1 MLVCRIYLDVNA
13 RRDREVLSIGIARS
27 ARRSASV
34 QCRLVSHLPVT
45 IGAMTTMTRDLMAV
59 IGPCKVGN
67 CGRAA
72 TQHVTI
78 TAPPPVVAGAVCD
91 RCAAVTD
98 FAAFL
103 LDLQPKAA

>member
-1 MLVCRIYLDVNA
+1 MPQNRHCIKP
-13 RRDREVLSIGIARS
+13 GGT
-27 ARRSASV
+27 
-34 QCRLVSHLPVT
+34 H
-45 IGAMTTMTRDLMAV
+45 
-59 IGPCKVGN
+59 N

-78 TAPPPVVAGAVCD
+78 TAAPPTVAGAVCD